1 MQRYKANTEAEEE
14 AYNEEEEDETSEE
27 EEPTLATMVKRGRR
41 K

>member
-1 MQRYKANTEAEEE
+1 MQRYKANTEAEKE